1 MTNHEETLLRV
12 NPAMWRAQPIGFIL
26 CLILIPVLGLG
37 LLILLLWWLECRA
50 TELRVTN
57 VRTILRR
64 GLLSKRT
71 VEVRHKD
78 VRVLQVSQGIFQRLM
93 GTGDVS
99 IGSAGTAG
107 LEIVVKGLMNPEDIA
122 TLIRNRQD
130 G

>member
-12 NPAMWRAQPIGFIL
+12 NPAMWRAQPVGFIL